1 MTLSNWLTIIG
12 LVLDIIG
19 VIMVFK
25 YGLPSRVKEKGSAF
39 GGTETSDQELKRNAG
54 NRSIEIRAN
63 VGLVFLLLGFVFQL
77 VANFVPLF
85 HAWDI
90 SDKQINHV

>member
-1 MTLSNWLTIIG
+1 MKVMTLANWLTVIG

-39 GGTETSDQELKRNAG
+39 GGTETSDQELKRKAY
-54 NRSIEIRAN
+54 NRSIEIRAQ
-63 VGLVFLLLGFVFQL
+63 VGLGLLLLGFVFQL
-77 VANFVPLF
+77 IANFVPLLF
-85 HAWDI
+85 A
-90 SDKQINHV
+90 